1 MLTRGEKGQNPEKRD
16 VEFVRAMNWWGFD
29 FVRYDFPDLELYD
42 FPLRRMVERVSE
54 DVATRKIDTLVSFS
68 PFVLTPG
75 YDHPDHNRTGE
86 VARVVST
93 AMSGS
98 RRLILWV
105 DGGESSSL
113 DNRMKYVGD
122 FYPSQVISRE
132 ILEKVGEKYLVIR

>member
-1 MLTRGEKGQNPEKRD
+1 
-16 VEFVRAMNWWGFD
+16 MNWWGFD
-29 FVRYDFPDLELYD
+29 FVQYDFPDLELYD
-42 FPLRRMVERVSE
+42 VPLRRMVERVGNDINSRG
-54 DVATRKIDTLVSFS
+54 VDTLVSIS

-86 VARVVST
+86 VARIIST

-105 DGGESSSL
+105 DGGQPSL
-113 DNRMKYVGD
+113 LDERMKYAKE

-132 ILEKVGEKYLVIR
+132 ILEKVGEKYLVVR